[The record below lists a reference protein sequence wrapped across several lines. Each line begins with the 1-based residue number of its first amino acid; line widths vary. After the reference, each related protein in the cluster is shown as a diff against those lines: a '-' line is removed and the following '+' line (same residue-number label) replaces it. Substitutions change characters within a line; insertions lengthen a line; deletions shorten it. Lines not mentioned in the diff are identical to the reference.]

1 LWKAAPRRTAFS
13 SLDYARG
20 CAEAYGLRTRMY
32 LVSRHGIDAAG
43 AIVHWRHRG
52 FFRQIVL
59 PPVTQYS
66 ALLIR
71 QPPSEA
77 AVHQR
82 DTPLESLLQTLEKE
96 FFRAQMLV
104 DIADPRPVQWR
115 HWRVEPRFTY
125 RLAPSADKTVWSE
138 ATRRTFRNHR
148 ANFDIV
154 ESPDVAPTIVQLCA
168 ASYLR
173 HGRNFPGNQDAL
185 LRLITYL
192 GERVRCFVAQ
202 QDGAPQAGLAI
213 LHDRNTAHYWI
224 AGSCPGPSMTTLIG
238 HVLSHL
244 HASGIAIF
252 DFVGAN
258 TPSIAE
264 FKRRFGPDL
273 VPYYYLSRRV

>member
-1 LWKAAPRRTAFS
+1 
-13 SLDYARG
+13 
-20 CAEAYGLRTRMY
+20 MY
-32 LVSRHGIDAAG
+32 LVSRHGVDAAG

-59 PPVTQYS
+59 PPATQYS

-77 AVHQR
+77 TIHQR
-82 DTPLESLLQTLEKE
+82 NPPFESLLQTLERD
-96 FFRAQMLV
+96 FFRAQILV
-104 DIADPRPVQWR
+104 DISDPRPAQWR

-125 RLAPSADKTVWSE
+125 RLDPGADVTIWSE

-148 ANFDIV
+148 KDFDIV
-154 ESPDVAPTIVQLCA
+154 ESPEVAPAIIQLCA

-173 HGRNFPGNQDAL
+173 HGRSFPGNQEAL
-185 LRLITYL
+185 LRLVTHM
-192 GERVRCFVAQ
+192 GGRVRCFVARQ
-202 QDGAPQAGLAI
+202 NGTPQAGLAI
-213 LHDRNTAHYWI
+213 LHDGRTAHYWI
-224 AGSCPGPSMTTLIG
+224 AGSYPGPSMTTLIG
-238 HVLSHL
+238 HVLPHL
-244 HASGIAIF
+244 HASGIATF

-258 TPSIAE
+258 TPTIAE